1 MIPFLYNKKYGV
13 LPLCIARNYATV
25 LLFKQVLIQ
34 RHREKSIPFIDW
46 NGSGEIDSSDI
57 ALTLA
62 MRDAEDDD
70 DED

>member
-1 MIPFLYNKKYGV
+1 MKCEVI
-13 LPLCIARNYATV
+13 TV
-25 LLFKQVLIQ
+25 S
-34 RHREKSIPFIDW
+34 EIPFIDW

>member
-1 MIPFLYNKKYGV
+1 MRLDAGSVKVQHNLMERTVKTVADIPFV
-13 LPLCIARNYATV
+13 
-25 LLFKQVLIQ
+25 
-34 RHREKSIPFIDW
+34 DW

-62 MRDAEDDD
+62 MRDSEDDD